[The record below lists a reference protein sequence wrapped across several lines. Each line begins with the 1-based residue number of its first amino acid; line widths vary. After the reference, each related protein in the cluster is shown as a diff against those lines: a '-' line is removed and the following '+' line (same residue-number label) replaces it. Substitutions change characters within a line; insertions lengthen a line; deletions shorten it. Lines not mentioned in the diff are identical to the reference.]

1 MKTESIFESFSIPKL
16 SKKGI
21 AASKIIGIKKHE
33 ISFLITI
40 SSRKLF
46 DNNKNKG
53 TVINKKI
60 PSTRKRMANIMK
72 ICHNVAW
79 IMRDEFMKTMKW
91 YSAKHAN
98 AQ

>member
-1 MKTESIFESFSIPKL
+1 M
-16 SKKGI
+16 KGI
-21 AASKIIGIKKHE
+21 VARKIIDTKKHE

-40 SSRKLF
+40 SSRKFF
-46 DNNKNKG
+46 DNNKKKG

-79 IMRDEFMKTMKW
+79 ITRDEFKKTIKW
-91 YSAKHAN
+91 
-98 AQ
+98 

>member
-1 MKTESIFESFSIPKL
+1 MLELSMKRIVAIKM
-16 SKKGI
+16 
-21 AASKIIGIKKHE
+21 IGIKKHE

-40 SSRKLF
+40 SSRKFF

-53 TVINKKI
+53 TVINKKN
-60 PSTRKRMANIMK
+60 PYMRKKMANIMK
-72 ICHNVAW
+72 ICHNVPW

>member
-1 MKTESIFESFSIPKL
+1 M
-16 SKKGI
+16 KGI
-21 AASKIIGIKKHE
+21 AARKIIGTKKHE

-40 SSRKLF
+40 SSRKFF

-60 PSTRKRMANIMK
+60 PSMRKKMASIMK

-79 IMRDEFMKTMKW
+79 IIRDEFMKTIKW
-91 YSAKHAN
+91 YSAKHTN